1 MRTPAVIE
9 IPVNKKKIGLYLLVS
24 IAFVAAGIWF
34 VVAAPTSAE
43 DDLFSD
49 PMVVKGFGWAAIVL
63 FGFGIYIF
71 TKKLLDK
78 KPGLVINPEGLSYY
92 YSMGKTTVVR
102 WEDIIRFD
110 VYEVSRQKMIMVQV
124 KNPQEHL
131 KSRTSALLRK
141 LAEGNISMYGTP
153 VVIAANPLQIKLD
166 DLVLLLET
174 RLKESRESGG
184 AI

>member
-1 MRTPAVIE
+1 MSTPPIIE
-9 IPVNKKKIGLYLLVS
+9 IPVNKKKLGLYLLLS
-24 IAFVAAGIWF
+24 IVFVAAGIWF
-34 VVAAPTSAE
+34 VAATPTMEE

-63 FGFGIYIF
+63 FGAGIYIF
-71 TKKLLDK
+71 VRKLLDK
-78 KPGLVINPEGLSYY
+78 KPGLVITPEGLSYY
-92 YSMGKTTVVR
+92 YSMGKTTIVP
-102 WEDIIRFD
+102 WGDIIRFD

-131 KSRTSALLRK
+131 KSQSSALLRK

-174 RLKESRESGG
+174 RLKESREVG
-184 AI
+184 AV